1 MVGGQLGSWQ
11 FCWEQRRGQPTDR
24 QLHGRAAFKH
34 LLALPPLPHC
44 TEPTL
49 PCPALSLQLLEEY
62 SQAEEE
68 EREEMFGG
76 GSPFAPF
83 QAMLQ
88 FALEPLVV
96 PGEQPTSPA
105 EVARLLPAAIK
116 LLRTL
121 KFCEDAT
128 TEPRTQVGICCSR

>member
-1 MVGGQLGSWQ
+1 
-11 FCWEQRRGQPTDR
+11 
-24 QLHGRAAFKH
+24 
-34 LLALPPLPHC
+34 
-44 TEPTL
+44 
-49 PCPALSLQLLEEY
+49 
-62 SQAEEE
+62 
-68 EREEMFGG
+68 MFGG

-88 FALEPLVV
+88 FALEPLAV

-128 TEPRTQVGICCSR
+128 TEPRTQVGICSSRAQCGR